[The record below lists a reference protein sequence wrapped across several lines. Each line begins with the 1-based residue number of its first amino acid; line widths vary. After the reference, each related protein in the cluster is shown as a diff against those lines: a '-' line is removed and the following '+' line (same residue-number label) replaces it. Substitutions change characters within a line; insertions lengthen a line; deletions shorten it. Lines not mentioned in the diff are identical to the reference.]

1 MKYLNLVSGTEEDIS
16 CDEQNKKAQSIIFV
30 FQTQY
35 MSLRLV
41 YLFPILIT
49 RGGW

>member
-35 MSLRLV
+35 MSLRPV
-41 YLFPILIT
+41 YLFPIQIT
-49 RGGW
+49 RDGW